1 MIIQL
6 FEKYLEY
13 RYTPVVRS
21 FDIEV
26 IDLFEVDAFKNQ
38 DIDEL
43 NKFFRKNQYKALRLY
58 HGTSIEHDIEND
70 GLLKT
75 KVKTKKSLQSQP
87 GYVYL
92 SLYKGMAKTF
102 GEMAYPRKDIVV
114 YEVHIQIK
122 SLLPDKDQLYNK
134 RLYGSDKNIGDT
146 LADSAIYGSGFR
158 VKADIPPYMIKNKYL
173 VD

>member
-13 RYTPVVRS
+13 RYTPVART
-21 FDIEV
+21 FDIET
-26 IDLFEVDAFKNQ
+26 IDLFEVNAFKNK
-38 DIDEL
+38 DIDKL
-43 NKFFRKNQYKALRLY
+43 NKFLRKNQYKALKLY

-75 KVKTKKSLQSQP
+75 KQKTKKSIQSQP

-92 SLYKGMAKTF
+92 SLYKDMAKTF
-102 GEMAYPRKDIVV
+102 GEMAYPMKDIVV
-114 YEVHIQIK
+114 YEVHVQIK

-134 RLYGSDKNIGDT
+134 RLYGSNEEIGGT
-146 LADSAIYGSGFR
+146 LADSAIHGW
-158 VKADIPPYMIKNKYL
+158 I
-173 VD
+173 